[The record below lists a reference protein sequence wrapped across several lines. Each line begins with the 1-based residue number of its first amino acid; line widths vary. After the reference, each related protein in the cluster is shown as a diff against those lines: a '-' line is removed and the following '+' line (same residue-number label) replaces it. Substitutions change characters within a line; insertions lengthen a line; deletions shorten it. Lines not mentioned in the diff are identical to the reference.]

1 MISDGKNTYIMTGLN
16 GDIVDCWKECY
27 EQFKD
32 QPKNLV
38 KRLSGCIGEL
48 GIDRKCQAIFGYMV
62 KHTYYRLD
70 DDGVQM
76 IKSPARLIDDGCG
89 DCKSYTMFI
98 ASCLHCLGI
107 PCIVRFVN
115 FDGGSQYTHV
125 YPVAIDEYGQEI
137 PMDACELDS
146 DGKTCLYGYAREY
159 KKKKDIYYGE

>member
-1 MISDGKNTYIMTGLN
+1 MIADGRNTYIMDGLN
-16 GDIVDCWKECY
+16 KDIVTCWRECY

-32 QPKNLV
+32 QPKDLV
-38 KRLSGCIGEL
+38 KQLRGYN
-48 GIDRKCQAIFGYMV
+48 IDQTCQAIFGYMV
-62 KHTYYRLD
+62 KNTYYRLD
-70 DDGVQM
+70 DEGVQM

-125 YPVAIDEYGQEI
+125 YPVAIDEYGEEI

-159 KKKKDIYYGE
+159 KKKHDIVYGK